1 MLASGTSSNMIKCK
15 DVVFEIS
22 VMTKVSSEIPFLWR
36 LSPESG
42 DGYCSV
48 ALVVSATSL
57 SAEFKDVTIETDILS
72 LSSGDSCST
81 NEEVLE
87 WNQEDIALFMALI
100 NRNKVHELKDKP
112 GTLKIDLTDPNVI
125 EIIHIVAAAGFGTA
139 YTSGGLLGD
148 SSGLTLLG
156 NCEIGAIASLHTV
169 SGFVCCV
176 VVDLE
181 DDDVIC
187 VLLNDI
193 STSKP
198 GFFDQIH
205 RHDLLLV
212 NRGDLLIPEF
222 ADDYE
227 RPQDSALH

>member
-1 MLASGTSSNMIKCK
+1 MVSSTSS
-15 DVVFEIS
+15 DA
-22 VMTKVSSEIPFLWR
+22 
-36 LSPESG
+36 
-42 DGYCSV
+42 D
-48 ALVVSATSL
+48 
-57 SAEFKDVTIETDILS
+57 FKDVTIETDILS

-100 NRNKVHELKDKP
+100 NRNKIREIQTNP
-112 GTLKIDLTDPNVI
+112 GTLKIDLTDPEVI
-125 EIIHIVAAAGFGTA
+125 EIIHIVAAAGFGTT
-139 YTSGGLLGD
+139 YTSKGLLEQSPGF
-148 SSGLTLLG
+148 TLLG

-181 DDDVIC
+181 DDDVVC

-193 STSKP
+193 SESKP
-198 GFFDQIH
+198 GFFEQIH

-212 NRGDLLIPEF
+212 NRVDLLIPEF
-222 ADDYE
+222 ADDYK

>member
-1 MLASGTSSNMIKCK
+1 
-15 DVVFEIS
+15 
-22 VMTKVSSEIPFLWR
+22 MTKVSSEIPFLWR

-48 ALVVSATSL
+48 ALVVSSTS
-57 SAEFKDVTIETDILS
+57 SDVEFKDLTIKTDILS
-72 LSSGDSCST
+72 LSSGDSHSA

-100 NRNKVHELKDKP
+100 NRNEVHDLQGQS
-112 GTLKIDLTDPNVI
+112 GTLKIDLTDPEVI

-139 YTSGGLLGD
+139 YTSGGLLEE
-148 SSGLTLLG
+148 SSGFTLLG

-181 DDDVIC
+181 DEDVIC

-193 STSKP
+193 LKSKP
-198 GFFDQIH
+198 GYFEQVH

-222 ADDYE
+222 ADDYK

>member
-1 MLASGTSSNMIKCK
+1 MIRWL
-15 DVVFEIS
+15 FIIS
-22 VMTKVSSEIPFLWR
+22 KINSMIKVSSEIPFLWR

-42 DGYCSV
+42 DGYFSV
-48 ALVVSATSL
+48 ALVVVSSTS
-57 SAEFKDVTIETDILS
+57 SDAEFKDLTIETDILS
-72 LSSGDSCST
+72 LSSEDSCSA

-100 NRNKVHELKDKP
+100 NRNEVHDLQGQSP
-112 GTLKIDLTDPNVI
+112 GTLKIDLTDPEVI

-139 YTSGGLLGD
+139 YTSKGLLEE
-148 SSGLTLLG
+148 SSGFTLLD

-193 STSKP
+193 LKSKP
-198 GFFDQIH
+198 GYFEQVH

-212 NRGDLLIPEF
+212 NRGDLLMPEF
-222 ADDYE
+222 ADDYK

>member
-1 MLASGTSSNMIKCK
+1 MI
-15 DVVFEIS
+15 
-22 VMTKVSSEIPFLWR
+22 KVSSDIPFLWR

-48 ALVVSATSL
+48 ALVVSSAS
-57 SAEFKDVTIETDILS
+57 SDAEFKDVTIETDILS
-72 LSSGDSCST
+72 LSSGDSRST

-100 NRNKVHELKDKP
+100 NRNKVHEMQ
-112 GTLKIDLTDPNVI
+112 GNHETLKIDLTDPEVI
-125 EIIHIVAAAGFGTA
+125 EIIHIVAAAGFGTT
-139 YTSGGLLGD
+139 YTSKGLLEESPGF
-148 SSGLTLLG
+148 TLLS

-187 VLLNDI
+187 VLLKDI
-193 STSKP
+193 SETKP
-198 GFFDQIH
+198 GFFEQIH

-212 NRGDLLIPEF
+212 NRVDLLIPEF
-222 ADDYE
+222 ADDYI

>member
-1 MLASGTSSNMIKCK
+1 MI
-15 DVVFEIS
+15 
-22 VMTKVSSEIPFLWR
+22 KVSSEIPFLWR

-48 ALVVSATSL
+48 ALVVSSTS
-57 SAEFKDVTIETDILS
+57 SDAEFKDVTIETDILS
-72 LSSGDSCST
+72 LSSGDSRST

-100 NRNKVHELKDKP
+100 NRNKVHEMR
-112 GTLKIDLTDPNVI
+112 GNHETLKIDLTDPEVI
-125 EIIHIVAAAGFGTA
+125 EIIHIVAAAGFGTT
-139 YTSGGLLGD
+139 YTSKGLLEESPGF
-148 SSGLTLLG
+148 TLLS
-156 NCEIGAIASLHTV
+156 NCEIGAIASLRTV

-187 VLLNDI
+187 VLLKDI
-193 STSKP
+193 SETKP
-198 GFFDQIH
+198 GFFEQIH

-212 NRGDLLIPEF
+212 NRGDLLVPEF
-222 ADDYE
+222 ADDYK
-227 RPQDSALH
+227 RPQDLALH

>member
-1 MLASGTSSNMIKCK
+1 MI
-15 DVVFEIS
+15 
-22 VMTKVSSEIPFLWR
+22 KVSSAIPFLWR

-48 ALVVSATSL
+48 ALVVSSTS
-57 SAEFKDVTIETDILS
+57 SDEEFKDLTIETDILS

-87 WNQEDIALFMALI
+87 WNQEDISLFMALI
-100 NRNKVHELKDKP
+100 SRNEVHDLQGQS
-112 GTLKIDLTDPNVI
+112 GTLKIDLTDPEVI

-139 YTSGGLLGD
+139 YTSKGLLEEN
-148 SSGLTLLG
+148 SGFTLLG

-193 STSKP
+193 LKSKP
-198 GFFDQIH
+198 GYFEQVH

-222 ADDYE
+222 ADDYK